1 MAFEISNRIWIQN
14 ATHTHTHMQIKREI
28 ESKLD
33 KTRTLLFGVFHISK
47 WVTEEDRKRRRGS
60 AEHEAELCSTETENH
75 VLTSNNNNKKNINNK
90 NINNNKNHNAL
101 ISYNQKWHLKFCCCF
116 WQSFL
121 AVTTMTQFF
130 SPLYLC
136 LSPSLHLSFLSLP
149 GWITANWF
157 MLLLIESLSWR
168 LKTQQIIQISLLI
181 FPFSFPGSSGRH
193 LTLFAIYGQK
203 IVQVWNVATF
213 NNNNNKSCAL

>member
-47 WVTEEDRKRRRGS
+47 WVTEEERKRARGS
-60 AEHEAELCSTETENH
+60 AEHEAELCSTEIENH
-75 VLTSNNNNKKNINNK
+75 VLTSNNNNNK

-149 GWITANWF
+149 GWFTANWF

-168 LKTQQIIQISLLI
+168 LKKHNRLYRFLSL
-181 FPFSFPGSSGRH
+181 SSPSPS
-193 LTLFAIYGQK
+193 L
-203 IVQVWNVATF
+203 
-213 NNNNNKSCAL
+213 ALPAGI